1 MDSMK
6 IEAVSPELAPL
17 VNKTAQPAVEAAPNK
32 KPAPAASPSS
42 SPDQNKDQVDVKSA
56 SEASK
61 EIRNPNPRAGKQ
73 YNYTVDSM
81 HEVVIKVKDVE
92 TRREVKQIPDKAY
105 QAFKRGYH
113 KVVDHLFDKK
123 V

>member
-1 MDSMK
+1 MDAMK
-6 IEAVSPELAPL
+6 IETVSPELAPL
-17 VNKTAQPAVEAAPNK
+17 AGKTAHPAAEAPVK
-32 KPAPAASPSS
+32 KESAPAASP
-42 SPDQNKDQVDVKSA
+42 PPARNQDNVDVTSA
-56 SEASK
+56 REASR
-61 EIRNPNPRAGKQ
+61 EIRNPNPRAGKT
-73 YNYTVDSM
+73 YDYTVNSM
-81 HEVVIKVKDVE
+81 HDLVIKVKDTE

>member
-1 MDSMK
+1 MDGMK
-6 IEAVSPELAPL
+6 IESVSPELAPL
-17 VNKTAQPAVEAAPNK
+17 ITKTAHPVAEAPVK
-32 KPAPAASPSS
+32 KEPAPAAVPPPPAQSE
-42 SPDQNKDQVDVKSA
+42 DRVDVKSA
-56 SEASK
+56 EEASR
-61 EIRNPNPRAGKQ
+61 EIRDPNPRAGKT
-73 YNYTVDSM
+73 YDYTVDSM
-81 HEVVIKVKDVE
+81 HDVVIKVKDME

>member
-1 MDSMK
+1 MDTMK
-6 IEAVSPELAPL
+6 VETVSPELAPL
-17 VNKTAQPAVEAAPNK
+17 VNKTAQHAGETPVNKEPALSATPPPP
-32 KPAPAASPSS
+32 PAQSE
-42 SPDQNKDQVDVKSA
+42 DKVDVKSA
-56 SEASK
+56 AEASK

-81 HEVVIKVKDVE
+81 HDLVIKVKDME